1 MKYWRN
7 PDELLDEGSV
17 KWIEWIKGAK
27 KLHDEFDMAIELI
40 EDYIP
45 ERIVFFVGL
54 GFDRHSSSHLSV
66 AHQRGAIRLMFLQ

>member
-1 MKYWRN
+1 MKYWRD

-54 GFDRHSSSHLSV
+54 GLIGILALTSAWLIKGGRS
-66 AHQRGAIRLMFLQ
+66 G